1 MCLFGLFVHSCTPVA
16 VAGLAAAGV
25 AMGWSVVARGS
36 LRASLGLEVG
46 GTSGWGFS
54 CAGVAVGVGL
64 ALLYRWHLGSPLVP
78 RRLAWFA
85 LLATTIGGAEEL
97 LYRGYLFGRLERY
110 GLAVATVGAAAAHAA
125 YKSALFVLPPPG
137 REVDVVF
144 LAVVTFLGGV
154 VFGGMRAVSGSVVPP
169 LVAHACFDLVVY
181 GNLASAPW
189 WVWS

>member
-1 MCLFGLFVHSCTPVA
+1 LK
-16 VAGLAAAGV
+16 
-25 AMGWSVVARGS
+25 
-36 LRASLGLEVG
+36 
-46 GTSGWGFS
+46 
-54 CAGVAVGVGL
+54 
-64 ALLYRWHLGSPLVP
+64 
-78 RRLAWFA
+78 
-85 LLATTIGGAEEL
+85 
-97 LYRGYLFGRLERY
+97 RY
-110 GLAVATVGAAAAHAA
+110 GLAVATVAAAAAHAA

-144 LAVVTFLGGV
+144 LAVVTFLGGI